1 MSLRS
6 KRLDSIILIKIIRA
20 IIIPLPCTI
29 HRHSPSFNLY
39 TSKSIAKRKKEEERI
54 KVTTE
59 FHPRNLHKHAENSKY
74 SSSSI
79 LGNPPPSR
87 ETKLNDKIFHRISRS
102 TFARTFR
109 SKDGHDPEMVRGRR
123 RSPKWSGEPWIP
135 SSGLGCTRRPRA

>member
-1 MSLRS
+1 M
-6 KRLDSIILIKIIRA
+6 DSIVLIKIIRA

-39 TSKSIAKRKKEEERI
+39 TSKDIAKRKKEEERI
-54 KVTTE
+54 KNYHRVPSAKSSQACGE
-59 FHPRNLHKHAENSKY
+59 QKY

-79 LGNPPPSR
+79 LGNPPSSR